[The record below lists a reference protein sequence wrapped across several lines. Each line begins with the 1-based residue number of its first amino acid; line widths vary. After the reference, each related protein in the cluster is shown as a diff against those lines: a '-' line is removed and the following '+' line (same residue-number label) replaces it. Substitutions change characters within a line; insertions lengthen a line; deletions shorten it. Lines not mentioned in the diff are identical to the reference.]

1 MADFIAVIRR
11 AVDGLAE
18 NTPEMRVKVYERA
31 RGAVQRQLEN
41 MKPRPPEAMLQRQLE
56 KLEAAIR
63 EVEGEH
69 SEALPLDAPVADVTP
84 QESFE
89 GQAVHDENEPASTPE
104 TAVEEP
110 VYEAYAEPRAAE
122 AADEPDHVE
131 AAAPEEA
138 DEEVA
143 AEEPLSAEEAVP
155 AEIPVA
161 AETAI
166 LPETSGAAETYWHPS
181 HEEEAP
187 AEEWHASEAR
197 DVAAEDVPAG
207 YDGWE
212 APAEH
217 RSEQADE
224 DRGDEHHPV
233 EAEEI
238 AAEPAAAESGG
249 PEAEEAYEP
258 VEPLQPITRGID
270 HASNRLVEPVADF
283 DRPQEFVE
291 HSREEPL
298 QGAAAAHFDPV
309 WTEPVAE
316 TPAPAP
322 KDAETE
328 WAEEEL
334 RQYSETA
341 PAPITADASAR
352 AFEEVI
358 SSLEK
363 VAPAAVMPAA
373 KESFSW
379 ETAAF
384 DDLPPIEAGSNK
396 KTPVASHFDDVDI
409 FAEVHNGKPAPA
421 GGAPSEAWREA
432 KALRGYDR
440 RGSVAADDDDAD
452 PAMDIDQIV
461 ASKLQGKSFRIEPKR
476 RRFGIGTVI
485 TLIFALILI
494 GGGGYAGWTNR
505 EALVAMVDGLVSSA
519 PSQATRNEAA
529 TPPDRSATP
538 AQPGA
543 VTPAQP
549 SAVTPAQPTTPGA
562 QNTPATPAQPSP
574 NPNPNPQVAS
584 MNNDG
589 AAANSKFTQ
598 RLLTDG
604 TEVDSGPATVPGT
617 PTAEGKSVAEQNVAA
632 ADTPPASAQGDA
644 APAETRTPNGPV
656 ASPQQTAP
664 VGSSQKMFLYEERI
678 GQSSPTA
685 IEGSVVWS
693 VQHEAGQDGRQEA
706 TVQGNVTVPERNL
719 SALVTFKRNSDPS
732 LPASHLVEIVFSVPP
747 NFEGGSIESVQ
758 RISMKRT
765 EQDRGDA
772 LIAVPA
778 KITDDFHMIAL
789 NDYPDARKANLDLM
803 STRNWIDIPITYRN
817 GRRALLTMEK
827 GGTGTDA
834 FNTAIKQWTALGDVS
849 TSQ

>member
-69 SEALPLDAPVADVTP
+69 SEAVSLDEAAAVAAPEPVEELAARR
-84 QESFE
+84 ES
-89 GQAVHDENEPASTPE
+89 EPAHVAQP
-104 TAVEEP
+104 AVDEP
-110 VYEAYAEPRAAE
+110 IDEADAEPPAAE
-122 AADEPDHVE
+122 AVDDPDRVE
-131 AAAPEEA
+131 AAAPQE
-138 DEEVA
+138 A
-143 AEEPLSAEEAVP
+143 AEEVVAEDVESAEPEP
-155 AEIPVA
+155 AEPTLVETPVST
-161 AETAI
+161 ETEAPI
-166 LPETSGAAETYWHPS
+166 ESYWHPS

-187 AEEWHASEAR
+187 AEEWHAGEAR
-197 DVAAEDVPAG
+197 EVAG
-207 YDGWE
+207 E
-212 APAEH
+212 AVASDHGGFESSPAEH
-217 RSEQADE
+217 GYEQADE
-224 DRGDEHHPV
+224 DRAGEPFPAQ
-233 EAEEI
+233 AEQV
-238 AAEPAAAESGG
+238 AAEAAAVESHK
-249 PEAEEAYEP
+249 PAEAAYEP
-258 VEPLQPITRGID
+258 IESFQPVTRGIE

-283 DRPQEFVE
+283 NRAQEFVE
-291 HSREEPL
+291 HSQEAPL
-298 QGAAAAHFDPV
+298 QADAAAHFDPV
-309 WTEPVAE
+309 WAEPAAE

-341 PAPITADASAR
+341 PVAADTSAR

-363 VAPAAVMPAA
+363 IAPAAVMPAA

-396 KTPVASHFDDVDI
+396 KTPVSSHFDDVDI
-409 FAEVHNGKPAPA
+409 FAEVHDGKAAPA
-421 GGAPSEAWREA
+421 AGAPSEAWREA

-440 RGSVAADDDDAD
+440 RGSLAAEDDDAN
-452 PAMDIDQIV
+452 PTMDIDQIV
-461 ASKLQGKSFRIEPKR
+461 AAKLQGKNFRMEPKR
-476 RRFGIGTVI
+476 RRFGIGTII

-494 GGGGYAGWTNR
+494 GGGAYAGWINR

-529 TPPDRSATP
+529 MTPASSETPAPPSAPAP
-538 AQPGA
+538 AQPA
-543 VTPAQP
+543 APE
-549 SAVTPAQPTTPGA
+549 A
-562 QNTPATPAQPSP
+562 QNTPAAPAPAPAPAPAQP
-574 NPNPNPQVAS
+574 NQQVAS
-584 MNNDG
+584 LNNDG

-598 RLLTDG
+598 RLLSDG
-604 TEVDSGPATVPGT
+604 TEVDSGPASVPGT

-632 ADTPPASAQGDA
+632 ADTPAASAQGDTA
-644 APAETRTPNGPV
+644 RSETLTPNGPA
-656 ASPQQTAP
+656 ASPQQAAP
-664 VGSSQKMFLYEERI
+664 VGSSEKMFLYEERI

-685 IEGSVVWS
+685 IEGTVVWS
-693 VQHEAGQDGRQEA
+693 VQHEAGQGGRQEA
-706 TVQGNVTVPERNL
+706 TVQGNITVPERNL

-747 NFEGGSIESVQ
+747 NFEGGSIDSVQ

-834 FNTAIKQWTALGDVS
+834 FNTAIKEWAALGDVS

>member
-69 SEALPLDAPVADVTP
+69 AEALSLDEAAVAVAAPEPVEELAAHDESEPAPVP
-84 QESFE
+84 QP
-89 GQAVHDENEPASTPE
+89 AVD
-104 TAVEEP
+104 EP
-110 VYEAYAEPRAAE
+110 VAEADAEPPAAE
-122 AADEPDHVE
+122 VVDEPDRVE
-131 AAAPEEA
+131 PAAPQE
-138 DEEVA
+138 A
-143 AEEPLSAEEAVP
+143 AEEVVAEDVEP
-155 AEIPVA
+155 AEPQPAEPAFVETPVST
-161 AETAI
+161 ETEAP
-166 LPETSGAAETYWHPS
+166 PEPYWHPS

-187 AEEWHASEAR
+187 AEEWHAGEVR
-197 DVAAEDVPAG
+197 EVAAEEVASEHGGFEPSPAG
-207 YDGWE
+207 HGY
-212 APAEH
+212 
-217 RSEQADE
+217 EQADE
-224 DRGDEHHPV
+224 EHADEQHPA
-233 EAEEI
+233 EAEEV
-238 AAEPAAAESGG
+238 AAEPATVESHEPRAE
-249 PEAEEAYEP
+249 AAYEP
-258 VEPLQPITRGID
+258 IESFQPVTRGIE

-283 DRPQEFVE
+283 NRAQEFVE
-291 HSREEPL
+291 HSQEAPL
-298 QGAAAAHFDPV
+298 QADAAAHFDPV
-309 WTEPVAE
+309 WTEPAAE
-316 TPAPAP
+316 APAPAP

-334 RQYSETA
+334 RHYSETA
-341 PAPITADASAR
+341 PVAADTSAR

-363 VAPAAVMPAA
+363 IAPAAVMPAA

-396 KTPVASHFDDVDI
+396 KTPVSSHFDDVDI
-409 FAEVHNGKPAPA
+409 FAEVHDGKAAPA
-421 GGAPSEAWREA
+421 AAPAEAWREA

-440 RGSVAADDDDAD
+440 RGSVAADDDDAN

-461 ASKLQGKSFRIEPKR
+461 AAKLQGKNFRMEPKR
-476 RRFGIGTVI
+476 RRFGIGTII

-494 GGGGYAGWTNR
+494 GGGAYAGWMNR

-519 PSQATRNEAA
+519 PSQATKNEAA
-529 TPPDRSATP
+529 MTPASSETPASPSTPPP
-538 AQPGA
+538 AQPA
-543 VTPAQP
+543 TPE
-549 SAVTPAQPTTPGA
+549 A
-562 QNTPATPAQPSP
+562 QNTPAAPAPAPAQP
-574 NPNPNPQVAS
+574 NQQVAS
-584 MNNDG
+584 LNNDG

-598 RLLTDG
+598 RLLSDG
-604 TEVDSGPATVPGT
+604 TEVDSGPAAVPGT

-632 ADTPPASAQGDA
+632 ADAPAASAQGDA
-644 APAETRTPNGPV
+644 ARPETLTPNGPA

-664 VGSSQKMFLYEERI
+664 VGSSEKMFLYEERI

-685 IEGSVVWS
+685 IEGTVVWS
-693 VQHEAGQDGRQEA
+693 VQHEAGQGGRQEA
-706 TVQGNVTVPERNL
+706 TVQGNITVPERNL

-747 NFEGGSIESVQ
+747 NFEGGSIDSVQ

-817 GRRALLTMEK
+817 GRRALLTMDK

-834 FNTAIKQWTALGDVS
+834 FNTAIKEWTALGDVS

>member
-41 MKPRPPEAMLQRQLE
+41 MKPRPPETMLQRQLE

-69 SEALPLDAPVADVTP
+69 AEALPLDEPVAEVAAP
-84 QESFE
+84 EFAEEQPVHEE
-89 GQAVHDENEPASTPE
+89 GEPAPAPE

-110 VYEAYAEPRAAE
+110 VDEASAEPQAVE
-122 AADEPDHVE
+122 AAGEPDHVE
-131 AAAPEEA
+131 AVAPHEPQEEPADGEPLSEEA
-138 DEEVA
+138 PSLPTSVA
-143 AEEPLSAEEAVP
+143 AEAAAP
-155 AEIPVA
+155 AQ
-161 AETAI
+161 AET
-166 LPETSGAAETYWHPS
+166 PVPAETYWHPS
-181 HEEEAP
+181 HEEEGP
-187 AEEWHASEAR
+187 AEEWHSGE
-197 DVAAEDVPAG
+197 
-207 YDGWE
+207 
-212 APAEH
+212 
-217 RSEQADE
+217 
-224 DRGDEHHPV
+224 RGD
-233 EAEEI
+233 I
-238 AAEPAAAESGG
+238 AAEAWPADDERWQQPAGHCNDEADEYHADQQHPAEETAAEPPVVESEE
-249 PEAEEAYEP
+249 PEAEEVYEP
-258 VEPLQPITRGID
+258 VAPLQPVARGIE
-270 HASNRLVEPVADF
+270 HASNRLVEPVANF

-298 QGAAAAHFDPV
+298 QADAAAHFDPV
-309 WTEPVAE
+309 WAEPAAE
-316 TPAPAP
+316 TLAPAP

-334 RQYSETA
+334 RQYSQAA
-341 PAPITADASAR
+341 PTTPDTSAR

-363 VAPAAVMPAA
+363 AAPAAVMPAA

-379 ETAAF
+379 ETAVF
-384 DDLPPIEAGSNK
+384 DDLPPIEAGNNK

-409 FAEVHNGKPAPA
+409 FAEVHNGKPAAA
-421 GGAPSEAWREA
+421 GGAPSEDWREA

-440 RGSVAADDDDAD
+440 RGSVAADDDDAN
-452 PAMDIDQIV
+452 PAMDIDQMV
-461 ASKLQGKSFRIEPKR
+461 ASKLHGKNFRMEPKR

-494 GGGGYAGWTNR
+494 GGGAYAGWMNR

-529 TPPDRSATP
+529 TPPAGPATP
-538 AQPGA
+538 AEPDA
-543 VTPAQP
+543 A
-549 SAVTPAQPTTPGA
+549 TPAQPTTPGA
-562 QNTPATPAQPSP
+562 QNTPAAPAQ
-574 NPNPNPQVAS
+574 PNPNPQVAS

-604 TEVDSGPATVPGT
+604 TEVDSGPATAPGT
-617 PTAEGKSVAEQNVAA
+617 LTAEGKSVAEQNVAA
-632 ADTPPASAQGDA
+632 ADTPPATAQGDV
-644 APAETRTPNGPV
+644 APAETPTPNGPV

-693 VQHEAGQDGRQEA
+693 VQHEAGQGGRQEA
-706 TVQGNVTVPERNL
+706 TVQGNITVPERNL

-732 LPASHLVEIVFSVPP
+732 LPASHLVEIVFSLPP
-747 NFEGGSIESVQ
+747 NFEGGSIDSVQ

-803 STRNWIDIPITYRN
+803 STRSWIDIPVTYRN

-827 GGTGTDA
+827 GNTGTDA
-834 FNTAIKQWTALGDVS
+834 FNAAIKEWTALGDVS

>member
-69 SEALPLDAPVADVTP
+69 SEAMPLDEPVATVAAL
-84 QESFE
+84 ESFE
-89 GQAVHDENEPASTPE
+89 EQAVSDESEPAPE

-110 VYEAYAEPRAAE
+110 AYEAYAEPQAAE

-138 DEEVA
+138 EEEVA
-143 AEEPLSAEEAVP
+143 AEEPLSQETLVSPETAVSPETPGP
-155 AEIPVA
+155 AETPVS
-161 AETAI
+161 
-166 LPETSGAAETYWHPS
+166 PETPGLAETYWHPS

-197 DVAAEDVPAG
+197 DVVAEDVPAEH
-207 YDGWE
+207 DGWE
-212 APAEH
+212 PPAAH
-217 RSEQADE
+217 RDEQADE
-224 DRGDEHHPV
+224 DRADGRHPL
-233 EAEEI
+233 EADEI
-238 AAEPAAAESGG
+238 AAEPAAVESEE

-298 QGAAAAHFDPV
+298 QAEAAAHFDPV

-363 VAPAAVMPAA
+363 VAPAAIMPAA

-384 DDLPPIEAGSNK
+384 DDLPPIEADSGK

-421 GGAPSEAWREA
+421 SGAPSEDWREA

-440 RGSVAADDDDAD
+440 RGSVAADDDDAN
-452 PAMDIDQIV
+452 PSMDIDQIV
-461 ASKLQGKSFRIEPKR
+461 ASKLQGKSFRMEPKR

-494 GGGGYAGWTNR
+494 GGGAYAGWTNR

-529 TPPDRSATP
+529 TPPDGSSTP

-549 SAVTPAQPTTPGA
+549 TAPGA
-562 QNTPATPAQPSP
+562 QNTPATPAQ
-574 NPNPNPQVAS
+574 PNPQVAS

-644 APAETRTPNGPV
+644 APAATPTPNGAAASPPQAAPV
-656 ASPQQTAP
+656 A
-664 VGSSQKMFLYEERI
+664 SSQKMFLYEERI

-693 VQHEAGQDGRQEA
+693 VQHEAGQGGRQEA

-747 NFEGGSIESVQ
+747 NFEGGSIDSVQ

-834 FNTAIKQWTALGDVS
+834 FNTAIKEWTALGDVS

>member
-69 SEALPLDAPVADVTP
+69 SEAMALDEPVAAVAP
-84 QESFE
+84 PESFE
-89 GQAVHDENEPASTPE
+89 EQAVPVESEPALAPE

-110 VYEAYAEPRAAE
+110 VYEAYAEPQAAE
-122 AADEPDHVE
+122 AADEPDQMESTAPQE
-131 AAAPEEA
+131 AE
-138 DEEVA
+138 DEVA
-143 AEEPLSAEEAVP
+143 AEEPLSQEALVSTE
-155 AEIPVA
+155 APVS
-161 AETAI
+161 AETPVS
-166 LPETSGAAETYWHPS
+166 PETSGPAETYWHPS

-197 DVAAEDVPAG
+197 DVATEDVPAEHG
-207 YDGWE
+207 GWE
-212 APAEH
+212 SPAAH

-224 DRGDEHHPV
+224 QRADGQHAL
-233 EAEEI
+233 EADEI
-238 AAEPAAAESGG
+238 AAEPAAVESEE

-298 QGAAAAHFDPV
+298 QAEAAAHFDPV

-384 DDLPPIEAGSNK
+384 DDLPPIEADSGK

-421 GGAPSEAWREA
+421 SGAPSEDWREA

-440 RGSVAADDDDAD
+440 RGSVAADDDDAN
-452 PAMDIDQIV
+452 PSMDIDQIV
-461 ASKLQGKSFRIEPKR
+461 ASKLQGKSFRMEPKR

-494 GGGGYAGWTNR
+494 GGGVYAGWTNR

-529 TPPDRSATP
+529 TPLPAPDGSSTP

-549 SAVTPAQPTTPGA
+549 TAPGV
-562 QNTPATPAQPSP
+562 QNTPATPAQP
-574 NPNPNPQVAS
+574 NPQVAS
-584 MNNDG
+584 VNNDG

-644 APAETRTPNGPV
+644 APAETPPPNGAA
-656 ASPQQTAP
+656 ASPPQAAP

-693 VQHEAGQDGRQEA
+693 VQHEAGQGGRQEA

-747 NFEGGSIESVQ
+747 NFEGGSIDSVQ

-789 NDYPDARKANLDLM
+789 NDYPDARKVNLDLM

-834 FNTAIKQWTALGDVS
+834 FNTAIKEWTALGDAS

>member
-69 SEALPLDAPVADVTP
+69 SEAMPLDEPVATVAAL
-84 QESFE
+84 ESFE
-89 GQAVHDENEPASTPE
+89 EQAVSDESEPAPE

-110 VYEAYAEPRAAE
+110 AYEAYAEPQAAE
-122 AADEPDHVE
+122 AADESDHVE

-138 DEEVA
+138 EEEVA
-143 AEEPLSAEEAVP
+143 AEEPLSQETLVSPETAVSPETPGP
-155 AEIPVA
+155 AETPVS
-161 AETAI
+161 
-166 LPETSGAAETYWHPS
+166 PETPGLAETYWHPS

-197 DVAAEDVPAG
+197 DVVAEDVPAEH
-207 YDGWE
+207 DGWE
-212 APAEH
+212 PPAAH
-217 RSEQADE
+217 RDEQADE
-224 DRGDEHHPV
+224 DRADGRHPL
-233 EAEEI
+233 EADEI
-238 AAEPAAAESGG
+238 AAEPAAVESEE

-298 QGAAAAHFDPV
+298 QAEAAAHFDPV

-363 VAPAAVMPAA
+363 VAPAAIMPAA

-384 DDLPPIEAGSNK
+384 DDLPPIEADSGK

-421 GGAPSEAWREA
+421 SGAPSEDWREA

-440 RGSVAADDDDAD
+440 RGSVAADDDDAN
-452 PAMDIDQIV
+452 PSMDIDQIV
-461 ASKLQGKSFRIEPKR
+461 ASKLQGKSFRMEPKR

-494 GGGGYAGWTNR
+494 GGGAYAGWTNR

-529 TPPDRSATP
+529 TPPDGSSTP

-549 SAVTPAQPTTPGA
+549 TAPGA
-562 QNTPATPAQPSP
+562 QNTPATPAQ
-574 NPNPNPQVAS
+574 PNPQVAS

-644 APAETRTPNGPV
+644 APAATPTPNGAA
-656 ASPQQTAP
+656 ASPPQAAP

-693 VQHEAGQDGRQEA
+693 VQHEAGQGGRQEA

-747 NFEGGSIESVQ
+747 NFEGGSIDSVQ

-834 FNTAIKQWTALGDVS
+834 FNTAIKEWTALGDVS

>member
-69 SEALPLDAPVADVTP
+69 SEALSLDEPVAAATALDSAEEQALHDESEPAPV
-84 QESFE
+84 
-89 GQAVHDENEPASTPE
+89 PE
-104 TAVEEP
+104 TDVEEP
-110 VYEAYAEPRAAE
+110 VDEAYAEPQAAE
-122 AADEPDHVE
+122 AADEPGHVE
-131 AAAPEEA
+131 AASPEEA
-138 DEEVA
+138 EEEVA
-143 AEEPLSAEEAVP
+143 AEEPLSAEASVP
-155 AEIPVA
+155 AETPVP
-161 AETAI
+161 AEA
-166 LPETSGAAETYWHPS
+166 PASAETYWHPS

-197 DVAAEDVPAG
+197 DVAAEDVPAEH
-207 YDGWE
+207 DGWE
-212 APAEH
+212 PPVGDH
-217 RSEQADE
+217 DEQAGDYHADE
-224 DRGDEHHPV
+224 QHPA
-233 EAEEI
+233 EAEEV
-238 AAEPAAAESGG
+238 AAEPVAVEADE
-249 PEAEEAYEP
+249 PEVEEAYEP
-258 VEPLQPITRGID
+258 AEPLQPVTRGID

-298 QGAAAAHFDPV
+298 QADAVAHFDPV
-309 WTEPVAE
+309 WAEPAAE

-334 RQYSETA
+334 RQYSQT
-341 PAPITADASAR
+341 APITADASAR

-358 SSLEK
+358 SSLENA
-363 VAPAAVMPAA
+363 APAAVMPAA

-421 GGAPSEAWREA
+421 SAAPSEDWREA

-440 RGSVAADDDDAD
+440 RGSVAADDDDSN

-461 ASKLQGKSFRIEPKR
+461 ASKLQGKNFRMEPKR
-476 RRFGIGTVI
+476 RRFGLGTVI
-485 TLIFALILI
+485 TLLFALILI
-494 GGGGYAGWTNR
+494 GGGAYAGWMNR

-529 TPPDRSATP
+529 TPPAGSATP
-538 AQPGA
+538 AQPE
-543 VTPAQP
+543 PA
-549 SAVTPAQPTTPGA
+549 TPAQPTTPGA
-562 QNTPATPAQPSP
+562 QNTPVAPPQ
-574 NPNPNPQVAS
+574 PNPNPQVAS

-589 AAANSKFTQ
+589 APANSKFTQ

-632 ADTPPASAQGDA
+632 ADTPAASAQGDA
-644 APAETRTPNGPV
+644 APAETLTPNGPA

-693 VQHEAGQDGRQEA
+693 VQHEAGQGGRQEA
-706 TVQGNVTVPERNL
+706 TVQGNVSVPERNL
-719 SALVTFKRNSDPS
+719 SALITFKRNSDPS
-732 LPASHLVEIVFSVPP
+732 LPASHLVEVVFSVPP
-747 NFEGGSIESVQ
+747 NFEGGSIDSVQ

-803 STRNWIDIPITYRN
+803 ATRSWIDMPITYRN

-827 GGTGTDA
+827 GDTGTNA
-834 FNTAIKQWTALGDVS
+834 FNTAIKEWTALGDVS

>member
-69 SEALPLDAPVADVTP
+69 SKALPLDAPLADVTAP
-84 QESFE
+84 ESFE
-89 GQAVHDENEPASTPE
+89 EQAVHDESEPASTPE

-143 AEEPLSAEEAVP
+143 AEEPLSAEEPGP

-270 HASNRLVEPVADF
+270 HASNRLVEPVADL

-421 GGAPSEAWREA
+421 SSAPSDAWREA

-461 ASKLQGKSFRIEPKR
+461 ASKLQGKSFRMEPKR

-543 VTPAQP
+543 ATPAQP
-549 SAVTPAQPTTPGA
+549 GAVTPTTPGA
-562 QNTPATPAQPSP
+562 QNTPATPAQPS
-574 NPNPNPQVAS
+574 PNPNPQVAS

-834 FNTAIKQWTALGDVS
+834 FNTAIKEWTALGDVS

>member
-69 SEALPLDAPVADVTP
+69 SEAMPLDEPVAAVVAS
-84 QESFE
+84 ESFE
-89 GQAVHDENEPASTPE
+89 EQAVPGESEPASAPE

-110 VYEAYAEPRAAE
+110 VDEAYAEPQAAE
-122 AADEPDHVE
+122 ADHLE
-131 AAAPEEA
+131 AAALEEA
-138 DEEVA
+138 EEEVA
-143 AEEPLSAEEAVP
+143 AEESLSAEEPVP
-155 AEIPVA
+155 AEIPVS
-161 AETAI
+161 AETAVS
-166 LPETSGAAETYWHPS
+166 PEASVPAETYWHPS

-197 DVAAEDVPAG
+197 NVAAEDVPAEH
-207 YDGWE
+207 DGWE
-212 APAEH
+212 APPAQH
-217 RSEQADE
+217 RDEQAGE
-224 DRGDEHHPV
+224 DRADAQHPL
-233 EAEEI
+233 EADEI
-238 AAEPAAAESGG
+238 ADEPAAVESDE

-258 VEPLQPITRGID
+258 DEPLQPITRGID

-298 QGAAAAHFDPV
+298 QAEAAAHFDPV

-363 VAPAAVMPAA
+363 VAPTAVMPAA

-384 DDLPPIEAGSNK
+384 DDLPPIEAGNNKPIEAGNNK
-396 KTPVASHFDDVDI
+396 KTPVGSHFDDVDI

-421 GGAPSEAWREA
+421 SGAPSEDWREA

-440 RGSVAADDDDAD
+440 RGSVAADDDDAN
-452 PAMDIDQIV
+452 PSMDIDQIV
-461 ASKLQGKSFRIEPKR
+461 ASKLQGKSFRMEPKR

-494 GGGGYAGWTNR
+494 GGGAYAGWTNR

-529 TPPDRSATP
+529 TPPDGSTTTP
-538 AQPGA
+538 AQPG
-543 VTPAQP
+543 
-549 SAVTPAQPTTPGA
+549 AVTPAQPTTPGA
-562 QNTPATPAQPSP
+562 QNTPAAPVQ
-574 NPNPNPQVAS
+574 PNPQVAS
-584 MNNDG
+584 VNNDG

-644 APAETRTPNGPV
+644 APADTRTPNGGPV
-656 ASPQQTAP
+656 APPPQTAP

-747 NFEGGSIESVQ
+747 NFEGGSIDSVQ

-803 STRNWIDIPITYRN
+803 STRSWIDIPITYRN

-834 FNTAIKQWTALGDVS
+834 FNTAIKEWTALGDVS

>member
-1 MADFIAVIRR
+1 
-11 AVDGLAE
+11 
-18 NTPEMRVKVYERA
+18 
-31 RGAVQRQLEN
+31 VQRQLEN

-69 SEALPLDAPVADVTP
+69 SEALSLDEPVAAATALDSAEEQALHDESEPAPV
-84 QESFE
+84 
-89 GQAVHDENEPASTPE
+89 PE
-104 TAVEEP
+104 TDVEEP
-110 VYEAYAEPRAAE
+110 VDEAYAEPQAAE
-122 AADEPDHVE
+122 AADEPGHVE
-131 AAAPEEA
+131 AASPEEA
-138 DEEVA
+138 EEEVA
-143 AEEPLSAEEAVP
+143 AEEPLSAEASVP
-155 AEIPVA
+155 AETPVP
-161 AETAI
+161 AEA
-166 LPETSGAAETYWHPS
+166 PASAETYWHPS

-197 DVAAEDVPAG
+197 DVAAEDVPAEH
-207 YDGWE
+207 DGWE
-212 APAEH
+212 PPVGDH
-217 RSEQADE
+217 DEQAGDYHADE
-224 DRGDEHHPV
+224 QHPA
-233 EAEEI
+233 EAEEV
-238 AAEPAAAESGG
+238 AAEPVAVEADE
-249 PEAEEAYEP
+249 PEVEVAYEP
-258 VEPLQPITRGID
+258 AEPLQPVTRGID

-298 QGAAAAHFDPV
+298 QADAVAHFDPV
-309 WTEPVAE
+309 WAEPAAE

-334 RQYSETA
+334 RQYSQT
-341 PAPITADASAR
+341 APITADASAR

-358 SSLEK
+358 SSLENA
-363 VAPAAVMPAA
+363 APAAVMPAA

-421 GGAPSEAWREA
+421 SAAPSEDWREA

-440 RGSVAADDDDAD
+440 RGSVAADDDDSN

-461 ASKLQGKSFRIEPKR
+461 ASKLQGKNFRMEPKR
-476 RRFGIGTVI
+476 RRFGLGTVI
-485 TLIFALILI
+485 TLLFALILI
-494 GGGGYAGWTNR
+494 GGGAYAGWMNR

-529 TPPDRSATP
+529 TPPAGSATP
-538 AQPGA
+538 AQPE
-543 VTPAQP
+543 PA
-549 SAVTPAQPTTPGA
+549 TPAQPTTPGA
-562 QNTPATPAQPSP
+562 QNTPVAPPQ
-574 NPNPNPQVAS
+574 PNPNPQVAS

-589 AAANSKFTQ
+589 APANSKFTQ

-632 ADTPPASAQGDA
+632 ADTPAASAQGDA
-644 APAETRTPNGPV
+644 APAETLTPNGPA

-693 VQHEAGQDGRQEA
+693 VQHEAGQGGRQEA
-706 TVQGNVTVPERNL
+706 TVQGNVSVPERNL
-719 SALVTFKRNSDPS
+719 SALITFKRNSDPS
-732 LPASHLVEIVFSVPP
+732 LPASHLVEVVFSVPP
-747 NFEGGSIESVQ
+747 NFEGGSIDSVQ

-803 STRNWIDIPITYRN
+803 ATRSWIDMPITYRN

-827 GGTGTDA
+827 GDTGTNA
-834 FNTAIKQWTALGDVS
+834 FNTAIKEWTALGDVS

>member
-69 SEALPLDAPVADVTP
+69 SEALPLDEPVAALAAA
-84 QESFE
+84 ESLE
-89 GQAVHDENEPASTPE
+89 EQAAHDESEPVHPPEEAVPEEAVGEEAVDEPAD
-104 TAVEEP
+104 
-110 VYEAYAEPRAAE
+110 EAYAEPQAAE
-122 AADEPDHVE
+122 ATDEPDH
-131 AAAPEEA
+131 
-138 DEEVA
+138 EEVA
-143 AEEPLSAEEAVP
+143 EPQEEAEEPVSAEA
-155 AEIPVA
+155 
-161 AETAI
+161 
-166 LPETSGAAETYWHPS
+166 YWHPS

-187 AEEWHASEAR
+187 AEEWRAAEAQ
-197 DVAAEDVPAG
+197 DVSAEDVPGEDVPAG
-207 YDGWE
+207 DDGRE
-212 APAEH
+212 AQPAAYHDEEADDHH
-217 RSEQADE
+217 RDEQYAA
-224 DRGDEHHPV
+224 

-238 AAEPAAAESGG
+238 AAEPVAVASDE
-249 PEAEEAYEP
+249 PEAEEAHEP
-258 VEPLQPITRGID
+258 IEPFQPVPRGID
-270 HASNRLVEPVADF
+270 HASQRLVEPVADF

-298 QGAAAAHFDPV
+298 QAEAAAHFDPV
-309 WTEPVAE
+309 WAEPAAE

-341 PAPITADASAR
+341 PITADASAR

-358 SSLEK
+358 ANLEK
-363 VAPAAVMPAA
+363 AAAPAPVMPAA

-384 DDLPPIEAGSNK
+384 DDLPPIEAGNNGNNK
-396 KTPVASHFDDVDI
+396 KAPVSSHFDDVDI
-409 FAEVHNGKPAPA
+409 FAEVHGKPAPA
-421 GGAPSEAWREA
+421 ASTPGENWREA
-432 KALRGYDR
+432 KTLRGYDR
-440 RGSVAADDDDAD
+440 RGSVAADDDDSD

-461 ASKLQGKSFRIEPKR
+461 ASKLQGKSFRMEPKR

-485 TLIFALILI
+485 TLLFALILI
-494 GGGGYAGWTNR
+494 GGGAYAGWMNR

-519 PSQATRNEAA
+519 PSQAMKNEAVM
-529 TPPDRSATP
+529 TPSPSSATP
-538 AQPGA
+538 AQPSA
-543 VTPAQP
+543 ATPTPPATTPA
-549 SAVTPAQPTTPGA
+549 A
-562 QNTPATPAQPSP
+562 QNTPAAPARP
-574 NPNPNPQVAS
+574 NQQVAS
-584 MNNDG
+584 LNNDG

-598 RLLTDG
+598 RLLADG
-604 TEVDSGPATVPGT
+604 TEADSGPATAPGT

-632 ADTPPASAQGDA
+632 TDAPPASAQGDV
-644 APAETRTPNGPV
+644 APAETLTPNGPA

-664 VGSSQKMFLYEERI
+664 VGSSEKMFLYEERI

-693 VQHEAGQDGRQEA
+693 VQHEAGQNGKQEA

-747 NFEGGSIESVQ
+747 NFEGGSIDSVQ

-803 STRNWIDIPITYRN
+803 ATRNWIDIPVTYRN
-817 GRRALLTMEK
+817 GRRALLTMDK

-834 FNTAIKQWTALGDVS
+834 FNTAIKEWTALGDVS

>member
-69 SEALPLDAPVADVTP
+69 SEALSLDEPVAAATALDSAEEQALHDESEPAPV
-84 QESFE
+84 
-89 GQAVHDENEPASTPE
+89 PE
-104 TAVEEP
+104 TDVEEP
-110 VYEAYAEPRAAE
+110 VDEAYAEPQAAE
-122 AADEPDHVE
+122 AADEPGHVE
-131 AAAPEEA
+131 AASPEEA
-138 DEEVA
+138 EEEVA
-143 AEEPLSAEEAVP
+143 AEEPLSAEASVP
-155 AEIPVA
+155 AETPVP
-161 AETAI
+161 AEA
-166 LPETSGAAETYWHPS
+166 PASAETYWHPS

-197 DVAAEDVPAG
+197 DVAAEDVPAEH
-207 YDGWE
+207 DGWE
-212 APAEH
+212 PPVGDH
-217 RSEQADE
+217 DEQAGDYHADE
-224 DRGDEHHPV
+224 QHPA
-233 EAEEI
+233 EAEEV
-238 AAEPAAAESGG
+238 AAEPVAVEADE
-249 PEAEEAYEP
+249 PEVEEAYEP
-258 VEPLQPITRGID
+258 AEPLQPVTRGID

-298 QGAAAAHFDPV
+298 QADAAAHFDPV
-309 WTEPVAE
+309 WAEPAAE

-334 RQYSETA
+334 RQYSQT
-341 PAPITADASAR
+341 APITADASAR

-358 SSLEK
+358 SSLENA
-363 VAPAAVMPAA
+363 APAAVMPAA

-421 GGAPSEAWREA
+421 SAAPSEDWREA

-440 RGSVAADDDDAD
+440 RGSVAADDDDSN

-461 ASKLQGKSFRIEPKR
+461 ASKLQGKNFRMEPKR
-476 RRFGIGTVI
+476 RRFGLGTVI
-485 TLIFALILI
+485 TLLFALILI
-494 GGGGYAGWTNR
+494 GGGAYAGWMNR

-529 TPPDRSATP
+529 TPPAGSATP
-538 AQPGA
+538 AQPE
-543 VTPAQP
+543 PA
-549 SAVTPAQPTTPGA
+549 TPAQPTTPGA
-562 QNTPATPAQPSP
+562 QNTPVAPAQ
-574 NPNPNPQVAS
+574 PNPNPQVAS

-632 ADTPPASAQGDA
+632 ADTPAASAQGDA
-644 APAETRTPNGPV
+644 APAETLTPNGPA

-693 VQHEAGQDGRQEA
+693 VQHEAGQGGRQEA
-706 TVQGNVTVPERNL
+706 TVQGNVSVPERNL
-719 SALVTFKRNSDPS
+719 SALITFKRNSDPS
-732 LPASHLVEIVFSVPP
+732 LPASHLVEVVFSVPP
-747 NFEGGSIESVQ
+747 NFEGGSIDSVQ

-803 STRNWIDIPITYRN
+803 ATRSWIDMPITYRN

-827 GGTGTDA
+827 GDTGTNA
-834 FNTAIKQWTALGDVS
+834 FNTAIKEWTALGDVS

>member
-69 SEALPLDAPVADVTP
+69 SEALSLDEPVAAATALDSAEEQALHDESEPAPV
-84 QESFE
+84 
-89 GQAVHDENEPASTPE
+89 PE
-104 TAVEEP
+104 TDVEEP
-110 VYEAYAEPRAAE
+110 VDEAYAEPQAAE
-122 AADEPDHVE
+122 AADEPGHVE
-131 AAAPEEA
+131 AASPEEA
-138 DEEVA
+138 EEEVA
-143 AEEPLSAEEAVP
+143 AEEPLSAEASVP
-155 AEIPVA
+155 AETPVP
-161 AETAI
+161 AEA
-166 LPETSGAAETYWHPS
+166 PASAETYWHPS

-197 DVAAEDVPAG
+197 DVAAEDVPAEH
-207 YDGWE
+207 DGWE
-212 APAEH
+212 PPVGDHDEQAGDYHADEQHPAEA
-217 RSEQADE
+217 EEVAAE
-224 DRGDEHHPV
+224 PVAV
-233 EAEEI
+233 EAEE
-238 AAEPAAAESGG
+238 
-249 PEAEEAYEP
+249 PEVEEAYEP
-258 VEPLQPITRGID
+258 AEPLQPVTRGID

-298 QGAAAAHFDPV
+298 QADAVAHFDPV
-309 WTEPVAE
+309 WAEPAAE

-334 RQYSETA
+334 RQYSQT
-341 PAPITADASAR
+341 APITADASAR

-358 SSLEK
+358 SSLENA
-363 VAPAAVMPAA
+363 APAAVMPAA

-421 GGAPSEAWREA
+421 SAAPSEDWREA

-440 RGSVAADDDDAD
+440 RGSVAADDDDSN

-461 ASKLQGKSFRIEPKR
+461 ASKLQGKNFRMEPKR
-476 RRFGIGTVI
+476 RRFGLGTVI
-485 TLIFALILI
+485 TLLFALILI
-494 GGGGYAGWTNR
+494 GGGAYAGWMNR

-529 TPPDRSATP
+529 TPPAGSATP
-538 AQPGA
+538 AQPE
-543 VTPAQP
+543 PA
-549 SAVTPAQPTTPGA
+549 TPAQPTTPGA
-562 QNTPATPAQPSP
+562 QNTPVAPPQ
-574 NPNPNPQVAS
+574 PNPNPQVAS

-589 AAANSKFTQ
+589 APANSKFTQ

-632 ADTPPASAQGDA
+632 ADTPAASAQGDA
-644 APAETRTPNGPV
+644 APAETLTPNGPA

-693 VQHEAGQDGRQEA
+693 VQHEAGQGGRQEA
-706 TVQGNVTVPERNL
+706 TVQGNVSVPERNL
-719 SALVTFKRNSDPS
+719 SALITFKRNSDPS
-732 LPASHLVEIVFSVPP
+732 LPASHLVEVVFSVPP
-747 NFEGGSIESVQ
+747 NFEGGSIDSVQ

-803 STRNWIDIPITYRN
+803 ATRSWIDMPITYRN

-827 GGTGTDA
+827 GDTGTNA
-834 FNTAIKQWTALGDVS
+834 FNTAIKEWTALGDVS

>member
-69 SEALPLDAPVADVTP
+69 SEAMPLDEPVAVVTAA
-84 QESFE
+84 ESFE
-89 GQAVHDENEPASTPE
+89 EQAVHDESEPAPK

-110 VYEAYAEPRAAE
+110 VYEASAEPQAAE
-122 AADEPDHVE
+122 AVDEPDHVDVE

-138 DEEVA
+138 EEEVA
-143 AEEPLSAEEAVP
+143 AEEPLPQEALVSAET
-155 AEIPVA
+155 PVS
-161 AETAI
+161 
-166 LPETSGAAETYWHPS
+166 PETSGPAETYWHPS

-197 DVAAEDVPAG
+197 DVAAED
-207 YDGWE
+207 
-212 APAEH
+212 APAEHGGWEPPAAH

-224 DRGDEHHPV
+224 QRANGQHAL
-233 EAEEI
+233 EADEI
-238 AAEPAAAESGG
+238 AAEPAAVESEE

-298 QGAAAAHFDPV
+298 QAEAAAHFDPV

-384 DDLPPIEAGSNK
+384 DDLPPIEADSAK

-421 GGAPSEAWREA
+421 SGAPSEDWREA

-440 RGSVAADDDDAD
+440 RGSVAADDDDAN
-452 PAMDIDQIV
+452 PSMDIDQIV
-461 ASKLQGKSFRIEPKR
+461 ASKLQGKSFRMEPKR

-494 GGGGYAGWTNR
+494 GGGAYAGWTNR

-529 TPPDRSATP
+529 TPPPDGSSTP

-549 SAVTPAQPTTPGA
+549 TAPGA
-562 QNTPATPAQPSP
+562 QNTPATPAQP
-574 NPNPNPQVAS
+574 NPQVAS
-584 MNNDG
+584 VNNDG
-589 AAANSKFTQ
+589 AAANSKFTE

-644 APAETRTPNGPV
+644 APAETPPPNGAA
-656 ASPQQTAP
+656 ASPPQAAP

-693 VQHEAGQDGRQEA
+693 VQHEAGQGGRQEA

-747 NFEGGSIESVQ
+747 NFEGGSIDSVQ

-834 FNTAIKQWTALGDVS
+834 FNTAIKEWTALGDVS

>member
-69 SEALPLDAPVADVTP
+69 SEALPLDEPVAAVVAS
-84 QESFE
+84 EAVE
-89 GQAVHDENEPASTPE
+89 EQAVHDEVEPAPAPE
-104 TAVEEP
+104 TVVEEP
-110 VYEAYAEPRAAE
+110 PVEEPAYEVDAEPQAAE
-122 AADEPDHVE
+122 AAGEPDHSE
-131 AAAPEEA
+131 AAAAPE
-138 DEEVA
+138 DA
-143 AEEPLSAEEAVP
+143 AEEVIAEKPPSEDTLVSPETTVSAEAS
-155 AEIPVA
+155 A
-161 AETAI
+161 
-166 LPETSGAAETYWHPS
+166 LPEEAAPVETYWHPS

-197 DVAAEDVPAG
+197 AVAAEEATTEHDDWQPTAG
-207 YDGWE
+207 
-212 APAEH
+212 H
-217 RSEQADE
+217 RGEEADE
-224 DRGDEHHPV
+224 YHADEHPV
-233 EAEEI
+233 DET
-238 AAEPAAAESGG
+238 AAEPAAVESEE
-249 PEAEEAYEP
+249 PEVEEANEP
-258 VEPLQPITRGID
+258 VAPLEPITRGIE

-298 QGAAAAHFDPV
+298 QAEAAAHFDPI
-309 WTEPVAE
+309 WAEPAAE

-334 RQYSETA
+334 RQYSQT
-341 PAPITADASAR
+341 APITPDTSAR

-363 VAPAAVMPAA
+363 AAPAAVMPAA

-396 KTPVASHFDDVDI
+396 KAPVASHFDDVDI
-409 FAEVHNGKPAPA
+409 FAEVHNGKPAA
-421 GGAPSEAWREA
+421 ASGAPSEDWREA

-440 RGSVAADDDDAD
+440 RGSVAADDDDAN
-452 PAMDIDQIV
+452 PAMDIDQMV
-461 ASKLQGKSFRIEPKR
+461 ASKLQGKSFRMEPKR

-494 GGGGYAGWTNR
+494 GGGAYAGWMNR

-529 TPPDRSATP
+529 TPPAGSATP
-538 AQPGA
+538 AEPDA
-543 VTPAQP
+543 A
-549 SAVTPAQPTTPGA
+549 TPAQPTTPEA
-562 QNTPATPAQPSP
+562 QNTPAAPAQ
-574 NPNPNPQVAS
+574 PNPQVAS

-617 PTAEGKSVAEQNVAA
+617 LTAEGKSVAEQNVAA
-632 ADTPPASAQGDA
+632 ADTPPAAAQGDV
-644 APAETRTPNGPV
+644 APAETPTPNSPA
-656 ASPQQTAP
+656 ASPQQAAP

-693 VQHEAGQDGRQEA
+693 VQHEAGQNGRQEA

-732 LPASHLVEIVFSVPP
+732 LPASHLVEIVFSLPP
-747 NFEGGSIESVQ
+747 NFEGGSIDSVQ

-803 STRNWIDIPITYRN
+803 STRSWIDIPVTYRN

-827 GGTGTDA
+827 GNSGTDA
-834 FNTAIKQWTALGDVS
+834 FNTAIKEWTALGDVS

>member
-69 SEALPLDAPVADVTP
+69 SEALVLDEPVAAFAAAEPLEEQEVHDRSEPADAPEA
-84 QESFE
+84 
-89 GQAVHDENEPASTPE
+89 
-104 TAVEEP
+104 AVEEP
-110 VYEAYAEPRAAE
+110 AREAHAEPQAAE
-122 AADEPDHVE
+122 VADERDDE
-131 AAAPEEA
+131 ETAAPPEET
-138 DEEVA
+138 A
-143 AEEPLSAEEAVP
+143 AEEPA
-155 AEIPVA
+155 A
-161 AETAI
+161 AEA
-166 LPETSGAAETYWHPS
+166 YWHPS

-187 AEEWHASEAR
+187 AEEWRAVHAEE
-197 DVAAEDVPAG
+197 VAAEDVPAED
-207 YDGWE
+207 DGRE
-212 APAEH
+212 ALPAEN
-217 RSEQADE
+217 RLEEA
-224 DRGDEHHPV
+224 DEHHHDEGYPA

-238 AAEPAAAESGG
+238 AAEPVESDV

-258 VEPLQPITRGID
+258 VEPPQPVTRGLD
-270 HASNRLVEPVADF
+270 HASNQLVEPVADF
-283 DRPQEFVE
+283 DRAQEFVE

-298 QGAAAAHFDPV
+298 QVDAAAHFDPV
-309 WTEPVAE
+309 WAEPVAE

-341 PAPITADASAR
+341 PITADASAR

-358 SSLEK
+358 SSLENA
-363 VAPAAVMPAA
+363 APAAVMPAA

-384 DDLPPIEAGSNK
+384 DDLPPIEAGNNK
-396 KTPVASHFDDVDI
+396 KPPVASHFDDVDI
-409 FAEVHNGKPAPA
+409 FAEVHGKPAPA
-421 GGAPSEAWREA
+421 VGTPSEDWREA

-440 RGSVAADDDDAD
+440 RGSVAADDDDSN
-452 PAMDIDQIV
+452 PAMDLDQIV
-461 ASKLQGKSFRIEPKR
+461 ASKLQGKSFRMEPKR

-494 GGGGYAGWTNR
+494 GGGAYAGWMNR

-519 PSQATRNEAA
+519 PSQATRNEAVT
-529 TPPDRSATP
+529 TPSPGSATP

-543 VTPAQP
+543 ATPAQP
-549 SAVTPAQPTTPGA
+549 TTTPGA
-562 QNTPATPAQPSP
+562 QNTPATPVQ
-574 NPNPNPQVAS
+574 PNPQVAS
-584 MNNDG
+584 LNNDG

-598 RLLTDG
+598 RLLADG
-604 TEVDSGPATVPGT
+604 TEADSGPATVPGT
-617 PTAEGKSVAEQNVAA
+617 PTAEGKSVAQQNVAA
-632 ADTPPASAQGDA
+632 ADTPAASAQGDA
-644 APAETRTPNGPV
+644 APAETLTPNGPA
-656 ASPQQTAP
+656 ASPQQAAP
-664 VGSSQKMFLYEERI
+664 VGSSEKMFLYEERI

-747 NFEGGSIESVQ
+747 NFEGGSIDSVQ

-789 NDYPDARKANLDLM
+789 NDYPDARKSNLDLM
-803 STRNWIDIPITYRN
+803 ATRNWIDIPITYRN

-834 FNTAIKQWTALGDVS
+834 FNTAIKEWTALGDVS

>member
-69 SEALPLDAPVADVTP
+69 SEALPLEAAVAAVP
-84 QESFE
+84 ALESSE
-89 GQAVHDENEPASTPE
+89 EQTVHDEAEPAPAPE
-104 TAVEEP
+104 AAVDEP
-110 VYEAYAEPRAAE
+110 VYEADAKPQVAED
-122 AADEPDHVE
+122 ADEPDHGE
-131 AAAPEEA
+131 AGAPEEV

-143 AEEPLSAEEAVP
+143 AEEPLSRETPVP
-155 AEIPVA
+155 AETLVP
-161 AETAI
+161 ETLAS
-166 LPETSGAAETYWHPS
+166 PETSVETYWHPS

-187 AEEWHASEAR
+187 AEEWHASEAH
-197 DVAAEDVPAG
+197 DVAAEDVPAEP
-207 YDGWE
+207 DSWE
-212 APAEH
+212 PPAEH
-217 RSEQADE
+217 RNEESGEYHPDEQ
-224 DRGDEHHPV
+224 HPA
-233 EAEEI
+233 EAEEL
-238 AAEPAAAESGG
+238 AAEPVTVESEETAAEK
-249 PEAEEAYEP
+249 AYEP

-298 QGAAAAHFDPV
+298 QAEAAAHFDPV
-309 WTEPVAE
+309 WTEPAAE

-334 RQYSETA
+334 RQYSQT
-341 PAPITADASAR
+341 APITPDVSAR

-363 VAPAAVMPAA
+363 AAPAAVMPAA

-384 DDLPPIEAGSNK
+384 DDLPPIDASSNK

-421 GGAPSEAWREA
+421 SGAPSEEWREA

-440 RGSVAADDDDAD
+440 RGSVAADDDDTN

-461 ASKLQGKSFRIEPKR
+461 ASKLQGKNFRMEPKR

-494 GGGGYAGWTNR
+494 GGGAYAGWMNR

-519 PSQATRNEAA
+519 PSQATKNEA
-529 TPPDRSATP
+529 PPPASSATP

-543 VTPAQP
+543 VA
-549 SAVTPAQPTTPGA
+549 PAQPTTPGA
-562 QNTPATPAQPSP
+562 QNTPVAPAQ
-574 NPNPNPQVAS
+574 PNPQVAS
-584 MNNDG
+584 LNNDG
-589 AAANSKFTQ
+589 AVANSKFTQ

-632 ADTPPASAQGDA
+632 ADTPPASAQGDV
-644 APAETRTPNGPV
+644 APAETLTPNGPA

-747 NFEGGSIESVQ
+747 NFEGGSIDSVQ

-803 STRNWIDIPITYRN
+803 ATRSWIDIPVTYRN

-827 GGTGTDA
+827 GNTGTDA
-834 FNTAIKQWTALGDVS
+834 FNSAIKEWTTLGDVS

>member
-69 SEALPLDAPVADVTP
+69 SEALPLDEPVTAVVAS
-84 QESFE
+84 EAVE
-89 GQAVHDENEPASTPE
+89 EQAVHDEVEPAPAPE
-104 TAVEEP
+104 TVVEEP
-110 VYEAYAEPRAAE
+110 PVEEPAYEVDAEPQVAGAAG
-122 AADEPDHVE
+122 EPDHAE
-131 AAAPEEA
+131 AAAAPE
-138 DEEVA
+138 DA
-143 AEEPLSAEEAVP
+143 AEEVIAEKPPSEDTLVSPETTVSAEAS
-155 AEIPVA
+155 A
-161 AETAI
+161 
-166 LPETSGAAETYWHPS
+166 LPEEAAPVETYWHPS

-197 DVAAEDVPAG
+197 AVAAEEATTEHDDWQPTAG
-207 YDGWE
+207 
-212 APAEH
+212 H
-217 RSEQADE
+217 RGEEADE
-224 DRGDEHHPV
+224 YHADEHPV
-233 EAEEI
+233 DET
-238 AAEPAAAESGG
+238 AAEPAAVESEE
-249 PEAEEAYEP
+249 PEVEEANEP
-258 VEPLQPITRGID
+258 VAPLEPITRGIE

-298 QGAAAAHFDPV
+298 QAEAAAHFDPI
-309 WTEPVAE
+309 WAEPAAE

-334 RQYSETA
+334 RQYSQT
-341 PAPITADASAR
+341 APITPDTSAR

-363 VAPAAVMPAA
+363 AAPAAVMPAA

-396 KTPVASHFDDVDI
+396 KAPVASHFDDVDI
-409 FAEVHNGKPAPA
+409 FAEVHNGKPAA
-421 GGAPSEAWREA
+421 ASGAPSEDWREA

-440 RGSVAADDDDAD
+440 RGSVAADDDDAN
-452 PAMDIDQIV
+452 PAMDIDQMV
-461 ASKLQGKSFRIEPKR
+461 ASKLQGKSFRMEPKR

-494 GGGGYAGWTNR
+494 GGGAYAGWMNR

-529 TPPDRSATP
+529 TPPAGSATP
-538 AQPGA
+538 AEPDA
-543 VTPAQP
+543 A
-549 SAVTPAQPTTPGA
+549 TPAQPTTPEA
-562 QNTPATPAQPSP
+562 QNTPAAPAQ
-574 NPNPNPQVAS
+574 PNPQVAS

-617 PTAEGKSVAEQNVAA
+617 LTAEGKSVAEQNVAA
-632 ADTPPASAQGDA
+632 ADTPPAAAQGDV
-644 APAETRTPNGPV
+644 APAETPTPNSSA
-656 ASPQQTAP
+656 ASPQQAAP

-693 VQHEAGQDGRQEA
+693 VQHEAGQNGRQEA

-732 LPASHLVEIVFSVPP
+732 LPASHLVEIVFSLPP
-747 NFEGGSIESVQ
+747 NFEGGSIDSVQ

-803 STRNWIDIPITYRN
+803 STRSWIDIPVTYRN

-827 GGTGTDA
+827 GNSGTDA
-834 FNTAIKQWTALGDVS
+834 FNTAIKEWTALGDVS

>member
-69 SEALPLDAPVADVTP
+69 SEALSLDEPVAAATALDSAEEQALHDESEPAPV
-84 QESFE
+84 
-89 GQAVHDENEPASTPE
+89 PE
-104 TAVEEP
+104 TDVEEP
-110 VYEAYAEPRAAE
+110 VDEAYAEPQAAE
-122 AADEPDHVE
+122 AADEPGHVE
-131 AAAPEEA
+131 AASPEEA
-138 DEEVA
+138 EEEVA
-143 AEEPLSAEEAVP
+143 AEEPLSAEASVP
-155 AEIPVA
+155 AETPVP
-161 AETAI
+161 AEA
-166 LPETSGAAETYWHPS
+166 PASAETYWHPS

-197 DVAAEDVPAG
+197 DVAAEDVPAEH
-207 YDGWE
+207 DGWE
-212 APAEH
+212 PPVGDH
-217 RSEQADE
+217 DEQAGDYHADE
-224 DRGDEHHPV
+224 QHPA
-233 EAEEI
+233 EAEEV
-238 AAEPAAAESGG
+238 AAEPVAVEADE
-249 PEAEEAYEP
+249 PEVEEAYEP
-258 VEPLQPITRGID
+258 AEPLQPVTRGID

-298 QGAAAAHFDPV
+298 QADAVAHFDPV
-309 WTEPVAE
+309 WAEPAAE

-334 RQYSETA
+334 RQYSQT
-341 PAPITADASAR
+341 APITADASAR

-358 SSLEK
+358 SSLENA
-363 VAPAAVMPAA
+363 APAAVMPAA

-421 GGAPSEAWREA
+421 NAAPSEDWREA

-440 RGSVAADDDDAD
+440 RGSVAADDDDSN

-461 ASKLQGKSFRIEPKR
+461 ASKLQGKNFRMEPKR
-476 RRFGIGTVI
+476 RRFGLGTVI
-485 TLIFALILI
+485 TLLFALILI
-494 GGGGYAGWTNR
+494 GGGAYAGWMNR

-529 TPPDRSATP
+529 TPPAGSATP
-538 AQPGA
+538 AQPE
-543 VTPAQP
+543 PA
-549 SAVTPAQPTTPGA
+549 TPAQPTTPGA
-562 QNTPATPAQPSP
+562 QNTPVAPPQ
-574 NPNPNPQVAS
+574 PNPNPQVAS

-589 AAANSKFTQ
+589 APANSKFTQ

-632 ADTPPASAQGDA
+632 ADTPAASAQGDA
-644 APAETRTPNGPV
+644 APAETLTPNGPA

-693 VQHEAGQDGRQEA
+693 VQHEAGQGGRQEA
-706 TVQGNVTVPERNL
+706 TVQGNVSVPERNL
-719 SALVTFKRNSDPS
+719 SALITFKHNSDPS
-732 LPASHLVEIVFSVPP
+732 LPASHLVEVVFSVPP
-747 NFEGGSIESVQ
+747 NFEGGSIDSVQ

-803 STRNWIDIPITYRN
+803 STRSWIDIPVTYRN

-827 GGTGTDA
+827 GNTGTDA
-834 FNTAIKQWTALGDVS
+834 FNTAIKEWTALGDVS

>member
-41 MKPRPPEAMLQRQLE
+41 MKPRPPETMLQRQLD

-69 SEALPLDAPVADVTP
+69 SEALPLDEPVAAVTAP
-84 QESFE
+84 EFVEEQT
-89 GQAVHDENEPASTPE
+89 VHDEGEPAPASE

-110 VYEAYAEPRAAE
+110 VDEADVEPQAAE
-122 AADEPDHVE
+122 AAVERGHVE
-131 AAAPEEA
+131 AAAPEDAE
-138 DEEVA
+138 EEVA
-143 AEEPLSAEEAVP
+143 AEEPVSEEIAVSPETAVSAEAQV
-155 AEIPVA
+155 
-161 AETAI
+161 
-166 LPETSGAAETYWHPS
+166 LPEVPTPVESYWHPS

-197 DVAAEDVPAG
+197 DVAVEEAPTEHDVWEPPAG
-207 YDGWE
+207 HRSQE
-212 APAEH
+212 ADEYHADEQHPAE
-217 RSEQADE
+217 ET
-224 DRGDEHHPV
+224 
-233 EAEEI
+233 
-238 AAEPAAAESGG
+238 AAEPAAVESEE
-249 PEAEEAYEP
+249 PEAGEAYEP
-258 VEPLQPITRGID
+258 AAPLQPITRGIE

-298 QGAAAAHFDPV
+298 QADAAAHFDPV
-309 WTEPVAE
+309 WSEPAAE

-334 RQYSETA
+334 RQYSQTA
-341 PAPITADASAR
+341 PATPDTSAR

-363 VAPAAVMPAA
+363 AAPAAVMPAA

-384 DDLPPIEAGSNK
+384 DDLPPIEAGNNK
-396 KTPVASHFDDVDI
+396 KAPVASHFDDVDI
-409 FAEVHNGKPAPA
+409 FAEVHNGKPAAA
-421 GGAPSEAWREA
+421 GVAPSEDWREA

-440 RGSVAADDDDAD
+440 RGPVAADDDDAN
-452 PAMDIDQIV
+452 PAMDIDQMV
-461 ASKLQGKSFRIEPKR
+461 ASKLQGKNFRMEPKR

-494 GGGGYAGWTNR
+494 GGGAYAGWMNR

-529 TPPDRSATP
+529 TPPAGSATP
-538 AQPGA
+538 AEPGA
-543 VTPAQP
+543 A
-549 SAVTPAQPTTPGA
+549 TPAQPTTPEA
-562 QNTPATPAQPSP
+562 QNTPVAPAQ
-574 NPNPNPQVAS
+574 PNPNPQVAS

-604 TEVDSGPATVPGT
+604 TEVDSGPATAPGT
-617 PTAEGKSVAEQNVAA
+617 LTAEGKSVAEQNVAA
-632 ADTPPASAQGDA
+632 ADTPPAAAQGDV
-644 APAETRTPNGPV
+644 APAETPTPNGPV

-685 IEGSVVWS
+685 IEGSVIWS
-693 VQHEAGQDGRQEA
+693 VQHEAGQGGRQEA

-732 LPASHLVEIVFSVPP
+732 LPASHLVEIVFSLPP
-747 NFEGGSIESVQ
+747 NFEGGSIDSVQ

-803 STRNWIDIPITYRN
+803 STRSWIDIPVTYRN

-827 GGTGTDA
+827 GNTGTDA
-834 FNTAIKQWTALGDVS
+834 FNTAIKEWTALGDVS

>member
-69 SEALPLDAPVADVTP
+69 AEALPLDEPVAAAVAP
-84 QESFE
+84 EFAE
-89 GQAVHDENEPASTPE
+89 EQAVHDEGEPAPAPE
-104 TAVEEP
+104 TTVEEP
-110 VYEAYAEPRAAE
+110 VDEASAEPQAVE
-122 AADEPDHVE
+122 AAAEPDHVE
-131 AAAPEEA
+131 AAAPREPQEEFA
-138 DEEVA
+138 D
-143 AEEPLSAEEAVP
+143 EEPLSEEAP
-155 AEIPVA
+155 SLPTSVA
-161 AETAI
+161 AEATA
-166 LPETSGAAETYWHPS
+166 PAQAETPAPAETYWHPS
-181 HEEEAP
+181 HEEEGP
-187 AEEWHASEAR
+187 AEEWHSGERR
-197 DVAAEDVPAG
+197 DIAAEAWPADDERWG
-207 YDGWE
+207 PPAHHRHEE
-212 APAEH
+212 AGEYHPDEQPPA
-217 RSEQADE
+217 
-224 DRGDEHHPV
+224 
-233 EAEEI
+233 EAEEL
-238 AAEPAAAESGG
+238 AAEPATVESEEPAAEK
-249 PEAEEAYEP
+249 AYEP
-258 VEPLQPITRGID
+258 IDSSQRVARGLD
-270 HASNRLVEPVADF
+270 HAAHRLVEPVVAEF
-283 DRPQEFVE
+283 DRPEEFVE

-298 QGAAAAHFDPV
+298 QADAAAHFDPV
-309 WTEPVAE
+309 WTEPAAE

-328 WAEEEL
+328 WTEEEL
-334 RQYSETA
+334 RQYSQTA
-341 PAPITADASAR
+341 PTTPDTSAR

-379 ETAAF
+379 ETAVF
-384 DDLPPIEAGSNK
+384 DDLPPIEGDNNK
-396 KTPVASHFDDVDI
+396 KAAPVASHFDDVDI

-421 GGAPSEAWREA
+421 GGAPSEDWREA

-440 RGSVAADDDDAD
+440 RGSVAADDDDTN
-452 PAMDIDQIV
+452 PAMDIDQMV
-461 ASKLQGKSFRIEPKR
+461 ASKLQGKNFRMEPKR

-485 TLIFALILI
+485 TLIFALLLI
-494 GGGGYAGWTNR
+494 GGGAYAGWMNR

-529 TPPDRSATP
+529 TPPAGSATP
-538 AQPGA
+538 AEPNA
-543 VTPAQP
+543 A
-549 SAVTPAQPTTPGA
+549 TPAQPTTPGA
-562 QNTPATPAQPSP
+562 QNTPAAPAPP
-574 NPNPNPQVAS
+574 NQNPQVAS

-632 ADTPPASAQGDA
+632 ADTPPAATAQGDV
-644 APAETRTPNGPV
+644 APAETPTPNGPT
-656 ASPQQTAP
+656 ASPQQTAL

-693 VQHEAGQDGRQEA
+693 VQHEAGQGGRQEA

-732 LPASHLVEIVFSVPP
+732 LPASHLVEIVFSLPP
-747 NFEGGSIESVQ
+747 NFEGGSIDSVQ

-803 STRNWIDIPITYRN
+803 STRSWIDIPVTYRN

-827 GGTGTDA
+827 GNTGTDA
-834 FNTAIKQWTALGDVS
+834 FNTAIKEWTALGDVS

>member
-69 SEALPLDAPVADVTP
+69 SEAMPLDEPVATVAAL
-84 QESFE
+84 ESFE
-89 GQAVHDENEPASTPE
+89 EQAVSDESEPAPE
-104 TAVEEP
+104 TAVEELA
-110 VYEAYAEPRAAE
+110 YEAYAEPQAAE

-138 DEEVA
+138 EEEVA
-143 AEEPLSAEEAVP
+143 AEEPLSQETLVSPETAVSPETPVP
-155 AEIPVA
+155 AETPVS
-161 AETAI
+161 
-166 LPETSGAAETYWHPS
+166 PETPGLAETYWHPS

-197 DVAAEDVPAG
+197 DVVAEDVPAEH
-207 YDGWE
+207 DGWE
-212 APAEH
+212 PPAAH
-217 RSEQADE
+217 RDEQADE
-224 DRGDEHHPV
+224 DRADERHPL
-233 EAEEI
+233 EADEI
-238 AAEPAAAESGG
+238 AAEPAAVESEE

-298 QGAAAAHFDPV
+298 QAEAAAHFDPV

-363 VAPAAVMPAA
+363 VAPAAIMPAA

-384 DDLPPIEAGSNK
+384 DDLPPIEADSGK

-421 GGAPSEAWREA
+421 SGAPSEDWREA

-440 RGSVAADDDDAD
+440 RGSVAADDDDAN
-452 PAMDIDQIV
+452 PSMDIDQIV
-461 ASKLQGKSFRIEPKR
+461 ASKLQGKSFRMEPKR

-494 GGGGYAGWTNR
+494 GGGAYAGWTNR

-529 TPPDRSATP
+529 TPPDGSSTP

-549 SAVTPAQPTTPGA
+549 TAPGA
-562 QNTPATPAQPSP
+562 QNTPATPAQ
-574 NPNPNPQVAS
+574 PNPQVAS

-644 APAETRTPNGPV
+644 APAATPTPNGAAASPPQAAPV
-656 ASPQQTAP
+656 A
-664 VGSSQKMFLYEERI
+664 SSQKMFLYEERI

-693 VQHEAGQDGRQEA
+693 VQHEAGQGGRQEA

-747 NFEGGSIESVQ
+747 NFEGGSIDSVQ

-834 FNTAIKQWTALGDVS
+834 FNTAIKEWTALGDVS

>member
-69 SEALPLDAPVADVTP
+69 SEALPLDEPVAAATALDSAEEQALHDESEPAPV
-84 QESFE
+84 
-89 GQAVHDENEPASTPE
+89 PE
-104 TAVEEP
+104 TDVEEP
-110 VYEAYAEPRAAE
+110 VDEAYAEPQAAE
-122 AADEPDHVE
+122 AADEPGHVE
-131 AAAPEEA
+131 AAASPEEA
-138 DEEVA
+138 EEEVA
-143 AEEPLSAEEAVP
+143 AEEPLSAEASVP
-155 AEIPVA
+155 AETPVP
-161 AETAI
+161 AEA
-166 LPETSGAAETYWHPS
+166 PASAETYWHPS

-197 DVAAEDVPAG
+197 DVAAEDVPAE

-212 APAEH
+212 PPVGDH
-217 RSEQADE
+217 DEQAGDYHADE
-224 DRGDEHHPV
+224 QHPA
-233 EAEEI
+233 EAEEV
-238 AAEPAAAESGG
+238 AAEPVAVEADE
-249 PEAEEAYEP
+249 PEVEEAYEP
-258 VEPLQPITRGID
+258 AEPLQPVTRGID

-298 QGAAAAHFDPV
+298 QADAVAHFDPV
-309 WTEPVAE
+309 WAEPAAE

-334 RQYSETA
+334 RQYSQT
-341 PAPITADASAR
+341 APITADASAR

-358 SSLEK
+358 SSLENA
-363 VAPAAVMPAA
+363 APAAVMPAA

-421 GGAPSEAWREA
+421 SAAPSEDWREA

-440 RGSVAADDDDAD
+440 RGSVAADDDDSN

-461 ASKLQGKSFRIEPKR
+461 ASKLQGKNFRMEPKR
-476 RRFGIGTVI
+476 RRFGLGTVI
-485 TLIFALILI
+485 TLLFALILI
-494 GGGGYAGWTNR
+494 GGGAYAGWMNR

-529 TPPDRSATP
+529 TPPAGSATP
-538 AQPGA
+538 AQPE
-543 VTPAQP
+543 PA
-549 SAVTPAQPTTPGA
+549 TPAQPTTPGA
-562 QNTPATPAQPSP
+562 QNTPVAPAQ
-574 NPNPNPQVAS
+574 PNPNPQVAS

-632 ADTPPASAQGDA
+632 ADTPAASAQGDA
-644 APAETRTPNGPV
+644 APAETLTPNGPA

-693 VQHEAGQDGRQEA
+693 VQHEAGQGGRQEA
-706 TVQGNVTVPERNL
+706 TVQGNVSVPERNL
-719 SALVTFKRNSDPS
+719 SALITFKRNSDPS
-732 LPASHLVEIVFSVPP
+732 LPASHLVEVVFSVPP
-747 NFEGGSIESVQ
+747 NFEGGSIDSVQ

-803 STRNWIDIPITYRN
+803 ATRSWIDMPITYRN

-827 GGTGTDA
+827 GDTGTNA
-834 FNTAIKQWTALGDVS
+834 FNTAIKEWTALGDVS

>member
-69 SEALPLDAPVADVTP
+69 SEAMPLDEPVAAVAP
-84 QESFE
+84 PESFE
-89 GQAVHDENEPASTPE
+89 EQAVPVESEPALAPE

-110 VYEAYAEPRAAE
+110 VYEAYAEPQAAE
-122 AADEPDHVE
+122 AADEPDQMESTAPQE
-131 AAAPEEA
+131 AE
-138 DEEVA
+138 DEVA
-143 AEEPLSAEEAVP
+143 AEEPLSQEALVSTEAPVSAEK
-155 AEIPVA
+155 PVS
-161 AETAI
+161 
-166 LPETSGAAETYWHPS
+166 PETSGPAETYWHPS

-197 DVAAEDVPAG
+197 DVAAEDVPSEHG
-207 YDGWE
+207 GWE
-212 APAEH
+212 SPAAH

-224 DRGDEHHPV
+224 QRADGQHAL
-233 EAEEI
+233 EADEI
-238 AAEPAAAESGG
+238 AAEPAAVESEE

-298 QGAAAAHFDPV
+298 QAEAAAHFDPV

-384 DDLPPIEAGSNK
+384 DDLPPIEADSGK

-421 GGAPSEAWREA
+421 SGAPSEDWREA

-440 RGSVAADDDDAD
+440 RGSVAADDDDAN
-452 PAMDIDQIV
+452 PSMDIDQIV
-461 ASKLQGKSFRIEPKR
+461 ASKLQGKSFRMEPKR

-494 GGGGYAGWTNR
+494 GGGVYAGWTNR

-529 TPPDRSATP
+529 TPLPAPDGS
-538 AQPGA
+538 
-543 VTPAQP
+543 
-549 SAVTPAQPTTPGA
+549 TPAQPTAPGA
-562 QNTPATPAQPSP
+562 QNTPATPAQP
-574 NPNPNPQVAS
+574 NPQVAS
-584 MNNDG
+584 VNNDG

-644 APAETRTPNGPV
+644 APAETPPPNGAA
-656 ASPQQTAP
+656 ASPPQAAP

-693 VQHEAGQDGRQEA
+693 VQHEAGQGGRQEA

-747 NFEGGSIESVQ
+747 NFEGGSIDSVQ

-789 NDYPDARKANLDLM
+789 NDYPDARKVNLDLM

-834 FNTAIKQWTALGDVS
+834 FNTAIKEWTALGDAS

>member
-69 SEALPLDAPVADVTP
+69 SEALPLEAAVAAA
-84 QESFE
+84 ESSE
-89 GQAVHDENEPASTPE
+89 EQAVYDEGEPTPAPG
-104 TAVEEP
+104 TAVDEP
-110 VYEAYAEPRAAE
+110 VYEASAEPQAVE
-122 AADEPDHVE
+122 PADEPDHPE
-131 AAAPEEA
+131 AAAPQEPQEKLA
-138 DEEVA
+138 D
-143 AEEPLSAEEAVP
+143 EEPLSEEAP
-155 AEIPVA
+155 S
-161 AETAI
+161 
-166 LPETSGAAETYWHPS
+166 LPETSVAAEATAPVQAETPVPAETYWHPS
-181 HEEEAP
+181 HEEEAT
-187 AEEWHASEAR
+187 AEEWHSGEGR
-197 DVAAEDVPAG
+197 GIAAEAWPADDERWKTPAG
-207 YDGWE
+207 
-212 APAEH
+212 H
-217 RSEQADE
+217 RNEEADE
-224 DRGDEHHPV
+224 YHADEQHPV
-233 EAEEI
+233 EETAPEPPVVEGAE
-238 AAEPAAAESGG
+238 

-258 VEPLQPITRGID
+258 VAPLQPISRGID

-283 DRPQEFVE
+283 ARPQEFVE
-291 HSREEPL
+291 HSRETPL
-298 QGAAAAHFDPV
+298 QADAAAHFDPV

-316 TPAPAP
+316 TPAPPP

-334 RQYSETA
+334 RQYSQA
-341 PAPITADASAR
+341 APITPDVSAR

-363 VAPAAVMPAA
+363 AAPAAVMPAA

-379 ETAAF
+379 ETAVF
-384 DDLPPIEAGSNK
+384 DDLPPIDASSNK

-421 GGAPSEAWREA
+421 TGAPSEEWREA

-440 RGSVAADDDDAD
+440 RGSVAADDDDAN
-452 PAMDIDQIV
+452 PTMDIDQIV
-461 ASKLQGKSFRIEPKR
+461 ASRLQGKNFRMEPKR

-494 GGGGYAGWTNR
+494 GGGAYAGWMNR

-519 PSQATRNEAA
+519 PSQATRNEAL
-529 TPPDRSATP
+529 PPAGSATP

-543 VTPAQP
+543 VAPTE
-549 SAVTPAQPTTPGA
+549 PTTPGA
-562 QNTPATPAQPSP
+562 QNTPVAPAQ
-574 NPNPNPQVAS
+574 PNPQVAS
-584 MNNDG
+584 LNNDG
-589 AAANSKFTQ
+589 AVANSKFTQ

-632 ADTPPASAQGDA
+632 ADTPPASAQGDV
-644 APAETRTPNGPV
+644 APAETLTPNGPA

-693 VQHEAGQDGRQEA
+693 VQHETGQGGRQEA

-747 NFEGGSIESVQ
+747 NFEGGSIDSVQ

-803 STRNWIDIPITYRN
+803 ATRSWIDIPVTYRN

-834 FNTAIKQWTALGDVS
+834 FNTAIKEWTALGDVS

>member
-69 SEALPLDAPVADVTP
+69 SEALSLDEAADAVAVPEPVEEHAAHGESEPAPV
-84 QESFE
+84 S
-89 GQAVHDENEPASTPE
+89 EPAVDEP
-104 TAVEEP
+104 AEE
-110 VYEAYAEPRAAE
+110 ADAEPPAAE
-122 AADEPDHVE
+122 AVDEPDQVE
-131 AAAPEEA
+131 AAAPQETQ
-138 DEEVA
+138 EEVV
-143 AEEPLSAEEAVP
+143 AEEAEP
-155 AEIPVA
+155 AEPQPAEPELVETPVST
-161 AETAI
+161 ETEAPI
-166 LPETSGAAETYWHPS
+166 ESYWHPS

-187 AEEWHASEAR
+187 AEEWHAGEAR
-197 DVAAEDVPAG
+197 EVAGEEVASDHDGFEPPPAG
-207 YDGWE
+207 HGY
-212 APAEH
+212 
-217 RSEQADE
+217 EQADQ
-224 DRGDEHHPV
+224 DRADEQPPA
-233 EAEEI
+233 EAEEV
-238 AAEPAAAESGG
+238 AAEPATVESHEPNAET
-249 PEAEEAYEP
+249 AYEP
-258 VEPLQPITRGID
+258 IESFQPVTRGLE

-283 DRPQEFVE
+283 DRAQEFVE

-298 QGAAAAHFDPV
+298 QADAAAHFDPV
-309 WTEPVAE
+309 WTEPAAE

-341 PAPITADASAR
+341 PAAADTSAR

-363 VAPAAVMPAA
+363 IAPAAVMPAA

-384 DDLPPIEAGSNK
+384 DDLPPIEAGNNK
-396 KTPVASHFDDVDI
+396 KTPVSSHFDDVDI
-409 FAEVHNGKPAPA
+409 FAEVHDGKAAPA
-421 GGAPSEAWREA
+421 AGAPSEGWREA

-440 RGSVAADDDDAD
+440 RGSVAADDDDAN

-461 ASKLQGKSFRIEPKR
+461 AAKLQGKNFRMEPKR

-494 GGGGYAGWTNR
+494 GGGVYAGWTNR

-519 PSQATRNEAA
+519 PSQSTRNEAA
-529 TPPDRSATP
+529 TTP
-538 AQPGA
+538 AEPE
-543 VTPAQP
+543 TPAQP
-549 SAVTPAQPTTPGA
+549 STPTPAEPATPEA
-562 QNTPATPAQPSP
+562 QNTPPAPAEP
-574 NPNPNPQVAS
+574 NQQVAS
-584 MNNDG
+584 LNNDG

-598 RLLTDG
+598 RLLSDG
-604 TEVDSGPATVPGT
+604 SEVDSGPAAVPGT

-632 ADTPPASAQGDA
+632 ADTPAASAQGDTA
-644 APAETRTPNGPV
+644 RPETLTPNGPA
-656 ASPQQTAP
+656 ASPQQAAP
-664 VGSSQKMFLYEERI
+664 VGSSEKMFLYEERI

-685 IEGSVVWS
+685 IEGTVVWS
-693 VQHEAGQDGRQEA
+693 VQHEAGQGGRQEA
-706 TVQGNVTVPERNL
+706 TVQGNITVPERNL

-747 NFEGGSIESVQ
+747 NFEGGSIDSVQ

-817 GRRALLTMEK
+817 GRRALLTMDK

-834 FNTAIKQWTALGDVS
+834 FNTAIKEWTALGDVS

>member
-69 SEALPLDAPVADVTP
+69 SEAQALDEATGAVAAPEILEEQAVADESELASAP
-84 QESFE
+84 QPAVDQPVGEADVESPA
-89 GQAVHDENEPASTPE
+89 AVD
-104 TAVEEP
+104 
-110 VYEAYAEPRAAE
+110 
-122 AADEPDHVE
+122 DPDHVE
-131 AAAPEEA
+131 AHAQEEIQ
-138 DEEVA
+138 EEVA
-143 AEEPLSAEEAVP
+143 AEEPEPAQVEPAQTPVSAETEA
-155 AEIPVA
+155 PV
-161 AETAI
+161 
-166 LPETSGAAETYWHPS
+166 GTYWHPS

-187 AEEWHASEAR
+187 AEEWHAGEAR
-197 DVAAEDVPAG
+197 EVAADEIPPEPHGFEAPPAG
-207 YDGWE
+207 HPYEE
-212 APAEH
+212 ADEH
-217 RSEQADE
+217 RADE
-224 DRGDEHHPV
+224 PHSV
-233 EAEEI
+233 EAEEV
-238 AAEPAAAESGG
+238 AAEPATVESHQ
-249 PEAEEAYEP
+249 PEAEAAYEP
-258 VEPLQPITRGID
+258 IESFQPIPRGIE

-283 DRPQEFVE
+283 DRAQDFVE

-298 QGAAAAHFDPV
+298 HADAAAHFDPV

-334 RQYSETA
+334 RHYSETA
-341 PAPITADASAR
+341 PSATDTSAR

-363 VAPAAVMPAA
+363 VAPTAVMPAA

-409 FAEVHNGKPAPA
+409 FAEVHDGKPAPA
-421 GGAPSEAWREA
+421 AGAPSEAWREA

-440 RGSVAADDDDAD
+440 RGSVAADDDDTN

-461 ASKLQGKSFRIEPKR
+461 ASKLQGKNFRMEPKR

-494 GGGGYAGWTNR
+494 GGAYAGWMNR

-529 TPPDRSATP
+529 TTPATSEAPAQPTPTP
-538 AQPGA
+538 AQPA
-543 VTPAQP
+543 TPE
-549 SAVTPAQPTTPGA
+549 A
-562 QNTPATPAQPSP
+562 QNTPAAPAQP
-574 NPNPNPQVAS
+574 NQQVAS
-584 MNNDG
+584 LNNDG

-598 RLLTDG
+598 RLLSDG

-632 ADTPPASAQGDA
+632 ADTPAASAQGDT
-644 APAETRTPNGPV
+644 APPETQTPNGPAV
-656 ASPQQTAP
+656 SPQQAAP
-664 VGSSQKMFLYEERI
+664 VGSSEKMFLYEERI

-685 IEGSVVWS
+685 IEGTVVWS
-693 VQHEAGQDGRQEA
+693 VQHEAGQGGRQEA

-747 NFEGGSIESVQ
+747 NFEGGSIDSVQ

-827 GGTGTDA
+827 GGTGTNA
-834 FNTAIKQWTALGDVS
+834 FNTAIKEWTALGDVS